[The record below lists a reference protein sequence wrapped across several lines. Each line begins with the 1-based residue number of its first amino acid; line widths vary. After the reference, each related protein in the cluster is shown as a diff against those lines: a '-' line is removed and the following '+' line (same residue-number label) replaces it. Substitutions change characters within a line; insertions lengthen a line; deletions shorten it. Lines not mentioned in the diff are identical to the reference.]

1 MRVSVVIVSRHR
13 PALLRRCLLGLTQQ
27 DLPGFEV
34 VVVADPA
41 GIAMAEGFAVKRLAF
56 DEPNISAARNLGLVQ
71 AAGDV
76 VAFID
81 DDAVPEPTW
90 LSRLTAPFADGQVI
104 AATGF
109 IRGRNGI
116 SFQWRAAWVDA
127 EGHDLPMA
135 VDSVTLLS
143 STRAKAVKTQG
154 TNCAFRRETL
164 AGAGGFD
171 PAFQFFHDETD
182 LNLRLAGHGLTAIV
196 PDAQV
201 HHGFA
206 EGPHR
211 RADRVPKSLHEIA
224 ASTAVFLRR
233 HAGGATDQHLA
244 DLTARERR
252 RTLGHMVAGRIEP
265 RDVTHLTAGLR
276 AGWADGLSRA
286 LTDLPPLPPPQ
297 AAFLPLHGPG
307 PRQGLVLSGWRHQA
321 PALEA
326 QARAAVA
333 QGRIVTL
340 LLFSRD
346 ARPHWHGFGMDGVW
360 RQTGGLFGPAD
371 RGEAP
376 FRLWRMTQRRDHEIT
391 RLCRLRAT
399 E

>member
-13 PALLRRCLLGLTQQ
+13 PALLRRCLLGLSQQ
-27 DLPGFEV
+27 DVPGFEV

-41 GIAMAEGFAVKRLAF
+41 GIAAAQGFAVKTVVF
-56 DEPNISAARNLGLVQ
+56 DEPNISAARNFGIAQ
-71 AAGDV
+71 AGGDV

-90 LSRLTAPFADGQVI
+90 LSRLSAPFADAQVI

-116 SFQWRAAWVDA
+116 SFQWKAAWVDA
-127 EGHDLPMA
+127 AGNDTPLP
-135 VDSVTLLS
+135 VDGVTLLP
-143 STRAKAVKTQG
+143 STPAKAVKTQG

-171 PAFQFFHDETD
+171 PLFRFFHDETD
-182 LNLRLAGHGLTAIV
+182 LNLRLAGQGLTAIV

-211 RADRVPKSLHEIA
+211 RADRVPTSLHEIA

-233 HAGGATDQHLA
+233 HANGATARHLSE
-244 DLTARERR
+244 LTDRERR
-252 RTLGHMVAGRIEP
+252 RALGHMVAGRIEP
-265 RDVTHLTAGLR
+265 RDVTRLLTSLQS
-276 AGWADGLSRA
+276 GWGDGLSRP

-297 AAFLPLHGPG
+297 TAFLPFDGPG
-307 PRQGLVLSGWRHQA
+307 PRQGLVLWGWRHQA
-321 PALEA
+321 PALTVKA
-326 QARAAVA
+326 QAAAA
-333 QGRIVTL
+333 RGHIVTL
-340 LLFSRD
+340 FLFTPD
-346 ARPHWHGFGMDGVW
+346 TRPHWHGFGADGIW

-371 RGEAP
+371 RGEAI
-376 FRLWRMTQRRDHEIT
+376 FRLWRMGDRVDHEIAC
-391 RLCRLRAT
+391 LCRLRAT
-399 E
+399 T

>member
-13 PALLRRCLLGLTQQ
+13 PALLRRCLLGLSQQ

-41 GIAMAEGFAVKRLAF
+41 GIAAAQGFSVKTAVF
-56 DEPNISAARNLGLVQ
+56 DEPNISAARNLGIAQ
-71 AAGDV
+71 AGGEV

-90 LSRLTAPFADGQVI
+90 LSRLTAPFADPAVI

-116 SFQWRAAWVDA
+116 SFQWKAAWVDQA
-127 EGHDLPMA
+127 GNDIPLA
-135 VDSVTLLS
+135 ADGVTLLP
-143 STRAKAVKTQG
+143 STHARAVKTQG
-154 TNCAFRRETL
+154 TNCAFRRNAV

-171 PAFQFFHDETD
+171 PAFRFFHDETD
-182 LNLRLAGHGLTAIV
+182 LNLRLAGRGLTAIV

-224 ASTAVFLRR
+224 ASSAVFLRR
-233 HAGGATDQHLA
+233 HAGGATSQHLA
-244 DLTARERR
+244 ALTDRERR
-252 RTLGHMVAGRIEP
+252 RALGHMVAGRIEP
-265 RDVTHLTAGLR
+265 RDVTRLLASLR
-276 AGWADGLSRA
+276 AGWAEGLGRA
-286 LTDLPPLPPPQ
+286 VTDLPALPPPP
-297 AAFLPLHGPG
+297 ADFMLFDGPG
-307 PRQGLVLSGWRHQA
+307 PRAGLVLWGWWHQA
-321 PALEA
+321 PAL
-326 QARAAVA
+326 QAKARSALA

-340 LLFSRD
+340 FLFTPD
-346 ARPHWHGFGMDGVW
+346 ARPHWHGFGADGVW
-360 RQTGGLFGPAD
+360 CQTGGLFGQAE
-371 RGEAP
+371 RTEAP
-376 FRLWRMTQRRDHEIT
+376 FRRWQPQARVDHEIA
-391 RLCRLRAT
+391 RLWRLRPT

>member
-1 MRVSVVIVSRHR
+1 VRVSVVIVSRHR
-13 PALLRRCLLGLTQQ
+13 PALLRRCLLGLSQQ

-41 GIAMAEGFAVKRLAF
+41 GIAAAQGFAVKTVGF
-56 DEPNISAARNLGLVQ
+56 DEPNISAARNLGIAQ
-71 AAGDV
+71 AGGEV

-90 LSRLTAPFADGQVI
+90 LSRLTAPFADPAVT

-116 SFQWRAAWVDA
+116 SFQWKAAWVDC
-127 EGHDLPMA
+127 EGNDIPLA
-135 VDSVTLLS
+135 VDGVTLLP
-143 STRAKAVKTQG
+143 STPAKAVKTQG

-171 PAFQFFHDETD
+171 PAFRFFHDETD
-182 LNLRLAGHGLTAIV
+182 LNLRLAGQGLTAIV

-233 HAGGATDQHLA
+233 HGGGATDQHL
-244 DLTARERR
+244 TALIDRERR
-252 RTLGHMVAGRIEP
+252 RALGHMVAGRIEP
-265 RDVTHLTAGLR
+265 RDVTRLLATLH
-276 AGWADGLSRA
+276 AGWADGKARA
-286 LTDLPPLPPPQ
+286 LTDLTPM
-297 AAFLPLHGPG
+297 AAAKSEFLPFDGPG
-307 PRQGLVLSGWRHQA
+307 PRHGLVLWGWRHQA
-321 PALEA
+321 PALNAKA
-326 QARAAVA
+326 QAAVA
-333 QGRIVTL
+333 QGRIATL
-340 LLFSRD
+340 FLFTPD
-346 ARPHWHGFGMDGVW
+346 ARPHWQGFGADGVW
-360 RQTGGLFGPAD
+360 RQTGGLFGQAE
-371 RGEAP
+371 RTEAP
-376 FRLWRMTQRRDHEIT
+376 FRLWHPDARVEHEIA
-391 RLCRLRAT
+391 RLWRLRAT
-399 E
+399 K

>member
-41 GIAMAEGFAVKRLAF
+41 GIASTQGFSVKTVGF
-56 DEPNISAARNLGLVQ
+56 DEPNISAARNLGIAQ
-71 AAGDV
+71 AGGEV

-90 LSRLTAPFADGQVI
+90 LSRLTVPFSDPAVI

-109 IRGRNGI
+109 VRGRNGI
-116 SFQWRAAWVDA
+116 SFQWKAAWVDA
-127 EGHDLPMA
+127 DGNDRPLP
-135 VDSVTLLS
+135 VDGVTLLP
-143 STRAKAVKTQG
+143 STPAKAVKTQG

-171 PAFQFFHDETD
+171 PAFRFFHDETD
-182 LNLRLAGHGLTAIV
+182 LNLRLAGQGLTAIV

-206 EGPHR
+206 AGPHR

-233 HAGGATDQHLA
+233 RAGGAGVSAQNALTD
-244 DLTARERR
+244 RERR
-252 RTLGHMVAGRIEP
+252 RALGHMVAGRIEP
-265 RDVTHLTAGLR
+265 RDVGRLMATLE
-276 AGWADGLSRA
+276 AGWADGLSRP
-286 LTDLPPLPPPQ
+286 LSNLPPLPPPP
-297 AAFLPLHGPG
+297 ADFLPLQGPG
-307 PRQGLVLSGWRHQA
+307 PRRGLVLSGWRHQA
-321 PALEA
+321 TRLEV

-333 QGRIVTL
+333 EGRIVTL
-340 LLFSRD
+340 VLFTPD
-346 ARPHWHGFGMDGVW
+346 ARPHWHGFGADGIW
-360 RQTGGLFGPAD
+360 RQQGGLFGRAE
-371 RGEAP
+371 RSAAI
-376 FRLWRMTQRRDHEIT
+376 FRLWRPAARVDHEIA

-399 E
+399 G